1 MNLGSEQYEKDSD
14 MSTANQTEGQIPFD
28 HMKAEDWCKF
38 LCEKTQFEEKRKLTE
53 RSDYAWGNGPGVDS
67 ARYI

>member
-14 MSTANQTEGQIPFD
+14 MSTANQTEVQIPVD
-28 HMKAEDWCKF
+28 QLNAEDWCEL

-53 RSDYAWGNGPGVDS
+53 RSDYA
-67 ARYI
+67 

>member
-1 MNLGSEQYEKDSD
+1 

-38 LCEKTQFEEKRKLTE
+38 LCEKPQFADKCPWENLTGDDWSE
-53 RSDYAWGNGPGVDS
+53 LLREQPQFADKNPFQKEQENT
-67 ARYI
+67 

>member
-14 MSTANQTEGQIPFD
+14 MSTANQTEVQIPVD
-28 HMKAEDWCKF
+28 QLNAEDRCEL

-53 RSDYAWGNGPGVDS
+53 RSDYA
-67 ARYI
+67 